1 MAKILYKGFSTVG
14 RNKKFRATDLD
25 LVKQDLINHF
35 SIRKGEKVMQPN
47 FGSVIWNML
56 FEPMTEHLQQ
66 VIIDDVKKIVGYDP
80 RVGLQNIT
88 ITEQEYGMQIEVDL
102 LFIPTNKSSQL
113 SLQFNANSSK
123 LTTNGT
129 Y

>member
-1 MAKILYKGFSTVG
+1 MATLYKGFSTVN
-14 RNKKFRATDLD
+14 RSKKFRTTDVE

-47 FGSVIWNML
+47 FGSIIWSVL

-66 VIIDDVKKIVGYDP
+66 VIIDDVQNIVGYDP
-80 RVGLQNIT
+80 RMGLENIT
-88 ITEQEYGMQIEVDL
+88 ITAQDYGIQIELDL
-102 LFIPTNKSSQL
+102 LFLPTNESTTM
-113 SLQFNANSSK
+113 SLLFDANSSK
-123 LTTNGT
+123 LTAGGP